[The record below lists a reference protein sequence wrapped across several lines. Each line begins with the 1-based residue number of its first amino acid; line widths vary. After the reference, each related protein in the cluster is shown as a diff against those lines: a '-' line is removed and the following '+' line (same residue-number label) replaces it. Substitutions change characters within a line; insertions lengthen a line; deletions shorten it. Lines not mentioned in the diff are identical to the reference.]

1 MTVVPV
7 PAERIGLDSFSPDR
21 IGPDRIS
28 PDSVGEVWRMDPSAV
43 HVVWAVACRMVPYLI
58 EATLIPTVLF
68 YTFFVT
74 LGLMWAVLAALA
86 WTLSALLR
94 RTLTGQRVPGLLV
107 LAMIGISVR
116 TTIFLFNENHFVYF
130 FQPIMRTMATGAVLA
145 LSVAV
150 GRPLIARF
158 AADFCPLDP
167 DVECRPAVQRLFRR
181 LTFLWAGVNGVA
193 AAVTL
198 TLLLT
203 LPVGLFVGTAT
214 VSAWVITCTGVV
226 LTVSDSVRTTR
237 AEGLSTAIGPN
248 GRLHAY
254 IAV

>member
-1 MTVVPV
+1 MRGEMMTVVPV
-7 PAERIGLDSFSPDR
+7 PTERIGLDS
-21 IGPDRIS
+21 IGPDS
-28 PDSVGEVWRMDPSAV
+28 LGEVWRMDPSAV
-43 HVVWAVACRMVPYLI
+43 LVVWAVTRRMVPYLI
-58 EATLIPTVLF
+58 EATLIPTALF
-68 YTFFVT
+68 YTFFIT
-74 LGLMWAVLAALA
+74 LGLMWAVLAALG

-94 RTLTGQRVPGLLV
+94 RMLTGQRVPGLLV

-130 FQPIMRTMATGAVLA
+130 FQPIMRTMATGVFLA
-145 LSVAV
+145 LSVAI

-167 DVECRPAVQRLFRR
+167 DVECRPAVQGLFRR

-214 VSAWVITCTGVV
+214 VSAWIITSAGVV
-226 LTVSDSVRTTR
+226 LTVSDSVRTAR

-248 GRLHAY
+248 GRLHAH
-254 IAV
+254 IAT